1 MSENVVISWSK
12 TFLALVNCVHD
23 LLRSAEQ
30 TPHALHVVYGNVFV
44 PPYFHMYV
52 GLNAMPIVLIACV
65 HDTMC
70 NHSNL
75 QVTMC
80 NHSNLQVNIASAS
93 D

>member
-52 GLNAMPIVLIACV
+52 GLNAMPIVLILGCMCAC
-65 HDTMC
+65 TMC
-70 NHSNL
+70 NPFWL
-75 QVTMC
+75 IK
-80 NHSNLQVNIASAS
+80 LF
-93 D
+93 

>member
-44 PPYFHMYV
+44 PPYFHNLCMLV
-52 GLNAMPIVLIACV
+52 CNAMPIALILGC
-65 HDTMC
+65 MC
-70 NHSNL
+70 
-75 QVTMC
+75 
-80 NHSNLQVNIASAS
+80 A
-93 D
+93 

>member
-1 MSENVVISWSK
+1 MSECAVISWSI
-12 TFLALVNCVHD
+12 TFLALVNCVHMYWD
-23 LLRSAEQ
+23 QPEQ

-75 QVTMC
+75 QVT
-80 NHSNLQVNIASAS
+80 IASAS